1 MAFHTREEVMAVEQL
16 GCLEGSC
23 SIFGPLGRS
32 RYSLFFT
39 GSSLSGPCLNAV
51 SDSSLAIR
59 RKLQQ
64 PSQIP
69 FLRRNFT
76 SPSIWPGYLLKKG
89 REVSTLTASF
99 HFVLCRLWHINVVG
113 TKAPLPTRQQRA
125 GLQGCT
131 SPGLVPVVQP
141 QHGSQSSS
149 QCVCLRG
156 LALPRSA
163 KSSQFFYFLQ

>member
-1 MAFHTREEVMAVEQL
+1 MAVEQL

-32 RYSLFFT
+32 RYSLLFT
-39 GSSLSGPCLNAV
+39 GSSPSVLCLNAV

-64 PSQIP
+64 PSQIQ

-76 SPSIWPGYLLKKG
+76 CPSPVLPGYLLKKG
-89 REVSTLTASF
+89 REVSTPTASF

-113 TKAPLPTRQQRA
+113 TKAPLPTHQQRA
-125 GLQGCT
+125 ELQSCT
-131 SPGLVPVVQP
+131 SPGLVPMVQP
-141 QHGSQSSS
+141 QPGSQSGS
-149 QCVCLRG
+149 QCVCLQG
-156 LALPRSA
+156 LAMPRCA